1 MAKYSVNTAPKKS
14 MPRWLPL
21 VVGTLLVVQFAG
33 LGVWQINRGL
43 EKRANSEAFSA
54 QSGFADWSDGMP
66 ARSYQMLKVKG
77 GLDGEHQFLLDNI
90 IINSRYGYY
99 VITPL
104 ILGADEP
111 LLLVNRGW
119 LEKTAPEFDPE
130 RIALNDGALAD
141 QNVTLRGRAG
151 SLPKAAYRMGDP
163 IGPES
168 SWPHHAV
175 YPALVELSAA
185 LGRDVQP
192 FVLLLDPEE
201 QHGYLRNWEPTEL
214 GPAQHFGYAFQW
226 FAMAAALGALLAWHS
241 RKRPHAGE

>member
-1 MAKYSVNTAPKKS
+1 VNVTANKRPLPK
-14 MPRWLPL
+14 WLPIVL
-21 VVGTLLVVQFAG
+21 GSLLVVQFTG

-43 EKRANSEAFSA
+43 EKRATSQAFDA
-54 QSGFADWSDGMP
+54 QSGFAQWSNGMEIRP
-66 ARSYQMLKVKG
+66 YQKLKATG
-77 GLDGEHQFLLDNI
+77 RFDNEHQFLLDNI
-90 IINSRYGYY
+90 IINSRYGHY

-104 ILGADEP
+104 LIDDNEP

-119 LEKTAPEFDPE
+119 IEKTGQELDPS
-130 RIALNDGALAD
+130 RIKLASLD
-141 QNVTLRGRAG
+141 LTVRGRAG

-163 IGPES
+163 IGAES
-168 SWPHHAV
+168 VWPHQAV

-201 QHGYLRNWEPTEL
+201 QHGYLRNWEPAEM

-241 RKRPHAGE
+241 FKRSAALG

>member
-1 MAKYSVNTAPKKS
+1 VNVSAKKRPL
-14 MPRWLPL
+14 PRWLPIVL
-21 VVGTLLVVQFAG
+21 GSLLVVQFAG

-43 EKRANSEAFSA
+43 EKRATSQAFDA
-54 QSGFADWSDGMP
+54 QSGFAQWSNGMEIR
-66 ARSYQMLKVKG
+66 AYQKLQATG
-77 GLDGEHQFLLDNI
+77 RFDTEHQFLLDNI

-104 ILGADEP
+104 LIAEDEP

-119 LEKTAPEFDPE
+119 LEKTAQEFDPE
-130 RIALNDGALAD
+130 RIALAPLDLT
-141 QNVTLRGRAG
+141 VRGRAG

-168 SWPHHAV
+168 VWPHHAV
-175 YPALVELSAA
+175 YPALLELAAA
-185 LGRDVQP
+185 LDREVQP
-192 FVLLLDPEE
+192 FVLLLDPDEKR
-201 QHGYLRNWEPTEL
+201 GYLRNWEPAEM

-241 RKRPHAGE
+241 FKRRATRG